1 MECCTTRKRC
11 FPTWYGSAIYLF
23 VIIVKTY
30 YSIECAI
37 LLLLYRHHQKPNKIN
52 SFKRVAVSTR
62 CYIRNI
68 SADVT
73 AYAVLVI
80 SYRQQGHYTRTNN
93 LAKRKL

>member
-62 CYIRNI
+62 CYTFEIFLLMLLPMLCWLYHTINKAI
-68 SADVT
+68 IPEQT
-73 AYAVLVI
+73 I
-80 SYRQQGHYTRTNN
+80 
-93 LAKRKL
+93 